1 MLKAIKIQIYPTDI
15 QQDYIS
21 RLLGSCR
28 FVFNN
33 CLAHKINVYNE
44 TKETVGYAALGKYLT
59 NLKQQEETN
68 WLKEIHSHPLS
79 TELINI
85 ETAYKRFFK
94 NGAGFPSFK
103 KKGQKESC
111 HFHTPSRK
119 SIRGNRLT
127 IIKQLKNI
135 LFKCSI
141 KDEKYLNKHQKDIRS
156 GTLSR
161 TKSGKYFYSI
171 LIDREHDKVL
181 PETDNVIGLDLG
193 IKDFIVT
200 SDNKKYPNLRLL
212 EKNKL
217 KLLRLNRQFSKK
229 QKGSKNRDKA
239 RVKIARIHEKINNQK
254 DYYLHSVVNELLDE
268 NQVIVIEDLS
278 IEKMVKSVE
287 IKKEDYDKLSKEK
300 QKIYSKKKSDKKSIS
315 KGLSEVSL
323 SEFNRI
329 LKYKAEWY
337 GRDIIEI
344 DRYYPS
350 SKLCYDCGYKN
361 DDLQLEDR
369 VWRCHECNEWHDRDY
384 NAAKNILKE
393 GKRILNIK

>member
-15 QQDYIS
+15 QQDYIN

-44 TKETVGYAALGKYLT
+44 TKETVGYAALGLYLT
-59 NLKQQEETN
+59 NLKQQEETS
-68 WLKEIHSHPLS
+68 WLKDIYSKSLQ

-94 NGAGFPSFK
+94 NGNGFPSFK
-103 KKGQKESC
+103 KKGQKNSC
-111 HFHTPSRK
+111 HFNTPWK
-119 SIRGNRLT
+119 KLIKGNRLT
-127 IIKQLKNI
+127 IIKQLKDI
-135 LFKCSI
+135 LFKCSL
-141 KDEKYLNKHQKDIRS
+141 KDEKYLNKNQKDIRS

-171 LIDREHDKVL
+171 LIDREHDKIL
-181 PETDNVIGLDLG
+181 PKIGNIIGLDLG

-212 EKNKL
+212 EKNKQKLL
-217 KLLRLNRQFSKK
+217 KLTRQFNKK
-229 QKGSKNRDKA
+229 QKGSKNKNKA
-239 RVKIARIHEKINNQK
+239 RIKIAKVYEKINNQK
-254 DYYLHSVVNELLDE
+254 DYYIHSVVNELLDE

-278 IEKMVKSVE
+278 VERMVKS
-287 IKKEDYDKLSKEK
+287 IKISKEDYDKLNKEE
-300 QKIYSKKKSDKKSIS
+300 QKAYSKKKNDKKSIS

-323 SEFNRI
+323 SEFKRI
-329 LKYKAEWY
+329 LKYKADWY
-337 GRDIIEI
+337 GRDIVEI
-344 DRYYPS
+344 DKYYPS
-350 SKLCYDCGYKN
+350 SKLCSDCGTRNN
-361 DDLQLEDR
+361 DLSLKDR
-369 VWRCHECNEWHDRDY
+369 VWKCSNCEEWHDRDH